1 MNTQWLQEYALLALR
16 IDKIMRTRTELPYVD
31 GYYGP
36 AEWIATVEAEPET
49 PAPDLVRAAV
59 ALAGALPAQD
69 FEPRR
74 ASFLAKQVTALETI
88 CRKISGEILSL
99 EEEGQRLFD
108 IALTWVPEEQ
118 FERALALYHAA
129 LPGKGTLARRLHEWR
144 RQYQLPPQHSELF
157 ANITGRILDEIRR
170 RAQAFLDLPEDERV
184 EIRTVTG
191 KPFGAANFYQ
201 GNYHTLVEI
210 NIDSPVNVLTLVD
223 DLCHEGYPGHHVETV
238 LKEQHL
244 YRELGYLEQAVPI
257 VLSPP
262 CLVSEGIAMLA
273 CDMLFAPGELEQWL
287 AERVCPQLGLKP
299 DPVDLTTL
307 RTAGD
312 LLNGTWCNAALMLRE
327 GRPKEEVQDYLVK
340 YMQPAGVVEH
350 LELPFQDVYTC
361 TYYYGKQLLQPW
373 LQGADRW
380 EVLRR
385 LLREQVLPSDLV
397 KDSR

>member
-1 MNTQWLQEYALLALR
+1 MP
-16 IDKIMRTRTELPYVD
+16 TRTELPYVD

-36 AEWIATVEAEPET
+36 AEWKAAVEAEPET
-49 PAPDLVRAAV
+49 PAPDLVRAAI
-59 ALAGALPAQD
+59 ALADSLPAQD

-74 ASFLAKQVTALETI
+74 ATFLVKQVTALEAA
-88 CRKISGEILSL
+88 CRKLRGEILSL

-118 FERALALYHAA
+118 FERALALYYAA
-129 LPGKGTLARRLHEWR
+129 LPGKGTLAWRLHEWR
-144 RQYQLPPQHSELF
+144 RQYQLPPDHGELF
-157 ANITGRILDEIRR
+157 ASITGRILDEVRR
-170 RAQAFLDLPEDERV
+170 RTRDFLDLPEDENV

-201 GNYHTLVEI
+201 GNYRSLVEI
-210 NIDSPVNVLTLVD
+210 NKDATVNVLTLVE

-273 CDMLFAPGELEQWL
+273 CDMLFAPGELDQWL
-287 AERVCPQLGLKP
+287 AEHIYPQLGLNP

-327 GRPKEEVQDYLVK
+327 GRPKGEVQDYLAQ

-350 LELPFQDVYTC
+350 LALPFQDVYTC
-361 TYYYGKQLLQPW
+361 TYYYGKQLLQPH
-373 LQGADRW
+373 LQGADRR

-385 LLREQVLPSDLV
+385 FLQEQVLPSDLV
-397 KDSR
+397 KDSKEKE

>member
-36 AEWIATVEAEPET
+36 AEWIATVEA
-49 PAPDLVRAAV
+49 
-59 ALAGALPAQD
+59 LAGALPAQD

-74 ASFLAKQVTALETI
+74 ASFLTKQVTAMETI
-88 CRKISGEILSL
+88 CRKLSGEILSL
-99 EEEGQRLFD
+99 EAEGRRLFD
-108 IALTWVPEEQ
+108 IALTRVPEEQ

-157 ANITGRILDEIRR
+157 ANVTGRILDEVRR
-170 RAQAFLDLPEDERV
+170 RAQDFLVLPEDES
-184 EIRTVTG
+184 ETIRTVTG
-191 KPFGAANFYQ
+191 KPFGAANFYL
-201 GNYHTLVEI
+201 GEYHTLVEI
-210 NIDSPVNVLTLVD
+210 NIDSTVNVLALVD

-244 YRELGYLEQAVPI
+244 YRELGYLEQAVPV

-287 AERVCPQLGLKP
+287 AEHVYPQLGLKP

-312 LLNGTWCNAALMLRE
+312 LVQCRPDVARRTSQRGGAGLPGAVHAASGDCRA
-327 GRPKEEVQDYLVK
+327 P
-340 YMQPAGVVEH
+340 
-350 LELPFQDVYTC
+350 
-361 TYYYGKQLLQPW
+361 
-373 LQGADRW
+373 
-380 EVLRR
+380 
-385 LLREQVLPSDLV
+385 
-397 KDSR
+397 